1 MFLSFFADES
11 LVPDAKSS
19 SLYSP
24 SSPGRGSDA
33 ELQSPGRPQSARIS
47 PMHATAP
54 RSTIPEEMYNLLQL
68 AEVSL
73 AASGTTEVRSVLER
87 LRSLKTPA
95 AKALDMSVKETA
107 AALDKPLDLSR
118 DPSGEVRILTPSPSP
133 TPSETVLV
141 LSPKKGAQS
150 ASEESGE
157 DEDSCWTPSTS
168 PCCKTSKASKTS
180 GATND
185 GHECPDCGKRYSTSS
200 NLARH
205 RQTHRSPADQKVS
218 DSRCAIKRI
227 NFIMRLPRQD
237 GVLTA
242 TKFTCRFPLSRCTSG
257 RTARDAS
264 VRTAA
269 RRSRV
274 RGSSRATS
282 ARTQVH
288 SEKRDGQFDP

>member
-1 MFLSFFADES
+1 MT
-11 LVPDAKSS
+11 
-19 SLYSP
+19 
-24 SSPGRGSDA
+24 
-33 ELQSPGRPQSARIS
+33 SARS
-47 PMHATAP
+47 A
-54 RSTIPEEMYNLLQL
+54 IPEEMYNLLQL

-73 AASGTTEVRSVLER
+73 AASGTTVLER

-95 AKALDMSVKETA
+95 AKALDMSVKETS

-133 TPSETVLV
+133 TPSEHSLV
-141 LSPKKGAQS
+141 IGLSPKKSSAQS
-150 ASEESGE
+150 ASEES
-157 DEDSCWTPSTS
+157 DDDSCWTPSASS
-168 PCCKTSKASKTS
+168 PCCKSASKASKTAA
-180 GATND
+180 GATSD

-218 DSRCAIKRI
+218 GSRDYVTFKLIT
-227 NFIMRLPRQD
+227 RLPVNRRA
-237 GVLTA
+237 GALTA
-242 TKFTCRFPLSRCTSG
+242 TKCTCPCRRSRCTSG
-257 RTARDAS
+257 RTARAAS

-282 ARTQVH
+282 ARTQVRPEMN
-288 SEKRDGQFDP
+288 EKNDRQIDLRINN